1 MSFAPTT
8 PVTGSAQT
16 GFTSPTYTIASDRF
30 PGNNGVQW
38 AVTALGGTQTGATA
52 QTADKPFTISAER
65 PQTLKVSTVNA
76 AGITVSTGRNKYTIR
91 TRKGMPAVTG
101 QPALMGMVET
111 TISVPVGSESVSP
124 AEIRA
129 MLSAHFGV
137 IAQQSAGIG
146 DTVVT
151 AVL

>member
-1 MSFAPTT
+1 MAISLTT
-8 PVTGSAQT
+8 PVAGLAQT
-16 GFTSPTYTIASDRF
+16 GFTSPTYTITADRF

-38 AVTALGGTQTGATA
+38 AVTALGGTQTGASA
-52 QTADKPFTISAER
+52 QAADKPFTISFER
-65 PQTLKVSTVNA
+65 PQTIKVSTVNSS
-76 AGITVSTGRNKYTIR
+76 GVTVSSGRNKYVVR

-101 QPALMGMVET
+101 QPSLMAMVET

-129 MLSAHFGV
+129 MLSAHFG
-137 IAQQSAGIG
+137 ALSQQSAGLG

-151 AVL
+151 SVL